1 MSLAEEYK
9 DYCNK
14 FNNVWKYLQ
23 SCSKDIDTIVE
34 EVCQHRKYYG
44 SFEKWKNILS
54 EVGISYVSAET
65 CDYGKFKD
73 DVFKD
78 LALFSDEGYFLM
90 NERYILPVKD
100 MMGNVIALIGW
111 YPDSKKYITTP
122 SKFFSK
128 DCLFFGME
136 QLGKTGLNKDY
147 FLVEGIFDSLSIR
160 ALGFNSV
167 AQMGIDTSRIKISL
181 YGLFRRIVGIPD
193 NDKQGRKVLKGD
205 KWSLPMNASYLRWT
219 GGFDGNESNI
229 EGTGEEVDEEK
240 IEIKDIDKLCSLFE
254 DDSVR
259 GMLQECLVR
268 KNRIIKVEI

>member
-34 EVCQHRKYYG
+34 EVCQHRLYFG

-54 EVGISYVSAET
+54 EVGISYVSSET
-65 CDYGKFKD
+65 CDYSKFESD
-73 DVFKD
+73 TFND
-78 LALFSDEGYFLM
+78 LGLFSDEGRFLL

-122 SKFFSK
+122 SRFFSK

-136 QLGKTGLNKDY
+136 QLGKTGLGKDY

-160 ALGFNSV
+160 ALGFNAV
-167 AQMGIDTSRIKISL
+167 AQMGIDTSRIKVIL

-205 KWSLPMNASYLRWT
+205 KWKLPVNASYLRWT
-219 GGFDGNESNI
+219 GGFDNES
-229 EGTGEEVDEEK
+229 GESDENL
-240 IEIKDIDKLCSLFE
+240 EIKDIDKLCSLFE

-259 GMLQECLVR
+259 GMLEECLVR
-268 KNRIIKVEI
+268 KNRVIRVDI